1 MSTATAAFF
10 FLAKYLKEEVD
21 DDLSLCM
28 VEHSP
33 FGLSISGDIK
43 IYQYHVMKSNDVTM
57 EKCPIDFYHRVA
69 FTAQI

>member
-1 MSTATAAFF
+1 MSTTTKAFV
-10 FLAKYLKEEVD
+10 FLAKYLKQEVD

-33 FGLSISGDIK
+33 HGLSITGDIK
-43 IYQYHVMKSNDVTM
+43 IYQCHMMKGNDITM
-57 EKCPIDFYHRVA
+57 EKCPINFYHRVA